1 MRRVRAA
8 AAKVILVTANNLRN
22 IRQYPLILKSQVS
35 KLRKRYQTFNKLWQ
49 KYKKV
54 SLVLVAL
61 VKNHYKHLRLGLHR
75 MEDLITLISEIL
87 SVDL

>member
-1 MRRVRAA
+1 MRRVKAA
-8 AAKVILVTANNLRN
+8 AAKVILVKANNLRN
-22 IRQYPLILKSQVS
+22 NRQYPLILKSRVS

-61 VKNHYKHLRLGLHR
+61 VKNHYKHLHLGLHR
-75 MEDLITLISEIL
+75 MEDLIT
-87 SVDL
+87 

>member
-1 MRRVRAA
+1 MRRVKAA
-8 AAKVILVTANNLRN
+8 AAKVILVKANNLRN
-22 IRQYPLILKSQVS
+22 NRQYPLILKSRVS

-61 VKNHYKHLRLGLHR
+61 VKNHCKHLHLGLHR